1 MAAHKGTCHLC
12 QAMLLNSPS
21 EYFPLAK
28 MNVGKGKE
36 SVCDGSE
43 LYTIHTI
50 WPQSCKHSFIGCQH
64 DVILQ
69 YHFTGTK
76 PAKTCSTMEVPL
88 CMELCKNEYWGFS
101 PEILSNNIVAEWEIP
116 TVTFKN
122 LLESLSKS
130 QGCYSSKRIPTFNR
144 NIQQVHIAV
153 MVRCP
158 QTFNHILELSEVKI
172 WYARKYGIF
181 MAWHPE
187 NSWENNFLIHIE
199 Q

>member
-1 MAAHKGTCHLC
+1 M
-12 QAMLLNSPS
+12 
-21 EYFPLAK
+21 LAK
-28 MNVGKGKE
+28 AKNL
-36 SVCDGSE
+36 SVMGQNYI
-43 LYTIHTI
+43 LYTLYGHKVVSTVLLDVSMMWYYSITSLELNQ
-50 WPQSCKHSFIGCQH
+50 PKH
-64 DVILQ
+64 VLPW
-69 YHFTGTK
+69 K
-76 PAKTCSTMEVPL
+76 

-101 PEILSNNIVAEWEIP
+101 PEILSNNILAEWEIP

-122 LLESLSKS
+122 LVESLSKS

-187 NSWENNFLIHIE
+187 NSWENNFLMHIE